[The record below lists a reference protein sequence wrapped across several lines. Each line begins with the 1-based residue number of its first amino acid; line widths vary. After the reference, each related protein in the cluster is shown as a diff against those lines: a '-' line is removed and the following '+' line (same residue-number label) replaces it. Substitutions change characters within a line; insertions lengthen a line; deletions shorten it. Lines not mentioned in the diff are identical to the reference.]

1 MLELQHIKKSF
12 SRGFQDKHILFEDL
26 NLTIGKNEFV
36 VIIGSNGSG
45 KSTLLKM
52 ISGAEAPD
60 TGKICLGEMNITHL
74 PIYKRANIISRV
86 VQDSYEGTVGEFTL
100 LENLELAY
108 YRGSSAPL
116 FSKPP
121 REKFE
126 DKLKTLPLNLGA
138 RLDQRMD
145 SLSGGQRQV
154 LSLLMATLGTP
165 ELLLLDEHTSALDP
179 KTAKML
185 MEFTNSLIQEESVAT
200 LMITHN
206 LQDAIQ
212 YGDRLIMLH
221 HGKIIFDAKGDE
233 KQALTLPKLLDLF
246 HEVEDE
252 NLKGENHA

>member
-1 MLELQHIKKSF
+1 MLELQHIQKAF
-12 SRGFQDKHILFEDL
+12 SRGFHDKHVLFQDL
-26 NLTIGKNEFV
+26 DLKIENGEFV

-52 ISGAEAPD
+52 ISGAETPD
-60 TGKICLGEMNITHL
+60 FGKVIMGEKNITHL
-74 PIYKRANIISRV
+74 PLYKSANLISRV
-86 VQDSYEGTVGEFTL
+86 VQDSHEGTVGEFTL

-108 YRGSSAPL
+108 YRGKSAPL

-121 REKFE
+121 RDKFE
-126 DKLKTLPLNLGA
+126 KKLATLPLNLGA

-185 MEFTNSLIQEESVAT
+185 MEFTNTLIEEEAVTT

-206 LQDAIQ
+206 LQDAIE
-212 YGDRLIMLH
+212 YGNRLIMLH
-221 HGKIIFDAKGDE
+221 HGKIIFDVKGAE
-233 KQALTLPKLLDLF
+233 KQALTLSRLLNFF
-246 HEVEDE
+246 HEAEDDD
-252 NLKGENHA
+252 LKGDVNE